1 MIPLK
6 IETLLEGQ
14 VVEKNRVEYKEGWNP
29 SDIIHT
35 ICAFAN
41 DLDNVNGGYVVIG
54 VAAEDGIPILPPVGI
69 KLELLDNI
77 QQEIFQYCNRIEPR
91 YIPNIEVLEYP
102 NPDTHLIYLKCSA
115 GDAGPYQAPVDVY
128 SKKGEKSDKTM
139 KYWIRPA
146 SLTTTAK
153 PNEISELYEKFNAI
167 PYDDRINRVA
177 KLDDIRRGYVEDLL
191 RDSKS
196 SLVGELNNRTLEDL
210 LVSLEVANET
220 DTDLA
225 IRNIGVLMF
234 TDRPDKLIPGALIN
248 LVKFNTEEAEAS
260 RDFVEKTFT
269 GPIWKQIKDA
279 LGYIQTNVIEGKV
292 EKIENQAEA
301 LHFYNY
307 PYNALEEAVVNAVF
321 HKSYR
326 DDSPV
331 EIRIYT
337 DEIVIL
343 NYPGPA
349 KWIDMDKFSQGK
361 VRARKYR
368 NRRIGEFFKELD
380 LSEKQ
385 STGIPTILNELKK
398 NGSPEPEFHTDD
410 ERNYLETT
418 IRIRDGFETTVN
430 FNQKSERSLS
440 EVLSEVLKA
449 KEYEKVKIIIDI
461 LQEKGNISPKEAE
474 IRCKKS
480 SATTRRYMK
489 LLVETGYVIQE
500 GSTNSIVYK
509 NILY

>member
-14 VVEKNRVEYKEGWNP
+14 VVEKNRVEYKAGWNP

-41 DLDNVNGGYVVIG
+41 DLDNVNGGYLVIG
-54 VAAEDGIPILPPVGI
+54 VAENEGIPILPPIGI
-69 KLELLDNI
+69 KPELLDMI

-91 YIPNIEVLEYP
+91 YIPTIEVVEYP
-102 NPDTHLIYLKCSA
+102 GSDTHLIYLKCSA
-115 GDAGPYQAPVDVY
+115 GDAGPYQAPADVY

-139 KYWIRPA
+139 RYWIRPA
-146 SLTTTAK
+146 SLTTVAK
-153 PNEISELYEKFNAI
+153 AGEIAELYEKFNSI
-167 PYDDRINRVA
+167 PYDDRINRMA
-177 KLDDIRRGYVEDLL
+177 KLADIRRGYVEDFI
-191 RDSKS
+191 RDSNS
-196 SLVGELNNRTLEDL
+196 ALAGELNNRTLEDL

-225 IRNIGVLMF
+225 IRNIAVLMF

-269 GPIWKQIKDA
+269 GPIWKQVKDA
-279 LGYIQTNVIEGKV
+279 LGYIQTNVLEGKV
-292 EKIENQAEA
+292 EKIENQAESVR
-301 LHFYNY
+301 FYNY
-307 PYNALEEAVVNAVF
+307 PYNALEEAIVNAVF

-337 DEIVIL
+337 NQIL
-343 NYPGPA
+343 IINYPGPA
-349 KWIDMDKFSQGK
+349 KWIDMEKFSKGK

-385 STGIPTILNELKK
+385 STGIPTILNELAK
-398 NGSPEPEFHTDD
+398 NGSPMPEFETDS

-418 IRIRDGFETTVN
+418 IKIRDGFSQTDKVSDKMSDKMSNKMSDKQKAFYLCLMKAFESSDYVTT
-430 FNQKSERSLS
+430 KIMTSYSKMPRS
-440 EVLSEVLKA
+440 
-449 KEYEKVKIIIDI
+449 
-461 LQEKGNISPKEAE
+461 
-474 IRCKKS
+474 
-480 SATTRRYMK
+480 TTRRYLNQFCNMQILK
-489 LLVETGYVIQE
+489 SDG
-500 GSTNSIVYK
+500 K
-509 NILY
+509 NKGTKYYLI